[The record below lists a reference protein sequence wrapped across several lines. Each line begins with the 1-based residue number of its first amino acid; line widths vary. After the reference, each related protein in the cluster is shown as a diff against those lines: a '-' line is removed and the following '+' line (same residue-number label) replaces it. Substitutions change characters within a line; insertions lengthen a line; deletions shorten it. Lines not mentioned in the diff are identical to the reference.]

1 MNARTDFV
9 LKVQEAWT
17 GAVPDW
23 VETLAENVNAT
34 SQRVVAR
41 KLGVSN
47 SLISGVLANKYPGDI
62 HAIAEKVRGSLMGA
76 TVECPVMGEIG
87 RDQCQREQKM
97 GFTGASALRARLY
110 RTCPT
115 CPNHKGAAM
124 FDPADDNNLDH
135 TLPRLLTR
143 LATIFEEVVQGT
155 IEMEPAGMAAF
166 LEALQSGALIAANL
180 EKVRLDQMDKLL
192 TMMAVQAD
200 DLRRMPGNV
209 LGFVPKSRQWP
220 VHSSG
225 GDCA

>member
-1 MNARTDFV
+1 
-9 LKVQEAWT
+9 
-17 GAVPDW
+17 
-23 VETLAENVNAT
+23 
-34 SQRVVAR
+34 
-41 KLGVSN
+41 
-47 SLISGVLANKYPGDI
+47 
-62 HAIAEKVRGSLMGA
+62 
-76 TVECPVMGEIG
+76 
-87 RDQCQREQKM
+87 
-97 GFTGASALRARLY
+97 
-110 RTCPT
+110 
-115 CPNHKGAAM
+115 M
-124 FDPADDNNLDH
+124 FDPADDDNLDH
-135 TLPRLLTR
+135 TLSRLLTR